1 MTALANS
8 PTTSSPSISAAQAAE
23 IVTAA
28 YLLEIRT
35 R

>member
-1 MTALANS
+1 MTTPANP
-8 PTTSSPSISAAQAAE
+8 PTISAAQAAE

-28 YLLEIRT
+28 YLLAIRT

>member
-1 MTALANS
+1 MTALAN
-8 PTTSSPSISAAQAAE
+8 SPSISAAQAAE

-28 YLLEIRT
+28 YILEIRT